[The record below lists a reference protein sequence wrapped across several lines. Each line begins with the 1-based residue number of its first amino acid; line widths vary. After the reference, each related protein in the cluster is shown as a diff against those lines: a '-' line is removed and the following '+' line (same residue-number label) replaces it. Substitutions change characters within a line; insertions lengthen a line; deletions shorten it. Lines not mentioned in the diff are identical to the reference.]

1 MLTIV
6 IPSNEKWNEITEEFI
21 YSKSQTI
28 QLEHSLVSISKW
40 EAKWKKP
47 FLSSK
52 DKTNDETLDYIR
64 CMTITQNVSPEIYF
78 HLTKENLKDIE
89 DYIESS
95 MTATIFSRDNNSNKG
110 STEIITSEIIYYW
123 MITLNIPFE
132 CQKWHIKRLLTLIK
146 VCDIKNQTPQ
156 KQSTRDIMIEN
167 TRINEERKRRLNTK
181 G

>member
-21 YSKSQTI
+21 YSKGQTI

-64 CMTITQNVSPEIYF
+64 CMTITQNVSPEIYS

>member
-47 FLSSK
+47 FLSQAK
-52 DKTNDETLDYIR
+52 KTDEETIDYVR
-64 CMTITQNVSPEIYF
+64 CMTITQNVNPEVYKR
-78 HLTKENLKDIE
+78 LTNRNIKEINE
-89 DYIESS
+89 YIDDL
-95 MTATIFSRDNNSNKG
+95 MTATIFSDLKKG
-110 STEIITSEIIYYW
+110 TGREIITSEIIYYQ
-123 MITLNIPFE
+123 MIALNIPPE
-132 CQKWHIKRLLTLIK
+132 YQKWHLNRLIALIN
-146 VCDIKNQTPQ
+146 VCSIKNQPP
-156 KQSTRDIMIEN
+156 KKRNRREIIERNAAINAARKRELN
-167 TRINEERKRRLNTK
+167 TR

>member
-123 MITLNIPFE
+123 MIALNIPFE

>member
-21 YSKSQTI
+21 YSKGQTI

-40 EAKWKKP
+40 EAKWRKS

-78 HLTKENLKDIE
+78 HLTRENLKDIE
-89 DYIESS
+89 DYIESP
-95 MTATIFSRDNNSNKG
+95 MTATIFRGMPITQNVSP
-110 STEIITSEIIYYW
+110 EIITSEIIYYW

-132 CQKWHIKRLLTLIK
+132 CQKWHINRLLTLIK
-146 VCDIKNQTPQ
+146 VCDIKNQPPQ
-156 KQSTRDIMIEN
+156 KRSTRDIMIEN
-167 TRINEERKRRLNTK
+167 TRINEERKRLLNTK

>member
-21 YSKSQTI
+21 YSKGQTI

-40 EAKWKKP
+40 EAKWRKS

-64 CMTITQNVSPEIYF
+64 CMTITQNVSPEVYF

-89 DYIESS
+89 EYIESS
-95 MTATIFSRDNNSNKG
+95 MTATTFSRDNNSNKG
-110 STEIITSEIIYYW
+110 STEIITSEIIYYQ
-123 MITLNIPFE
+123 MIALNIPFE
-132 CQKWHIKRLLTLIK
+132 CQKWHINRLLTLIK
-146 VCDIKNQTPQ
+146 VCDIKNRTPQ

>member
-21 YSKSQTI
+21 YSKGQTI

-40 EAKWKKP
+40 EAKWRKS

-89 DYIESS
+89 DYIESP
-95 MTATIFSRDNNSNKG
+95 MTATIFRGMPITQNG
-110 STEIITSEIIYYW
+110 SPEIITSEIIYYW